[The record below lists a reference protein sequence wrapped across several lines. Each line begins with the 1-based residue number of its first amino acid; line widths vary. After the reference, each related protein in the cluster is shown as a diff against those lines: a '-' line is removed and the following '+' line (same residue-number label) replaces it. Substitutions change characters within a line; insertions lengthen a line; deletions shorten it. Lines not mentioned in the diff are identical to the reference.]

1 VRPVL
6 AVALALALPL
16 HAQTYKWVDA
26 KGVTN
31 YSPTPPAGS
40 AKAELIEERVSVMP
54 ADPSLQTAIAD
65 MRAQA
70 LRRQEYV
77 EQEYL
82 QRQRLSVEKDMLAMM
97 IPECPYRA
105 ECGDSYFPY
114 VYPGY
119 AYGTY
124 PVYYGGSVMR
134 PPRGFGPAFH
144 PSLGPRS
151 RPSLGPGSRPGY
163 WSGLKPVAARGQSP
177 GPGIGRLGGGRR

>member
-1 VRPVL
+1 VRL
-6 AVALALALPL
+6 LFAAALTVALPL
-16 HAQTYKWVDA
+16 HAETYKWVDE

-31 YSPTPPAGS
+31 YSSTPPAGA
-40 AKAELIEERVSVMP
+40 AKAKVVEERVSVIP
-54 ADPSLQTAIAD
+54 ADPSLQTAIVD

-105 ECGDSYFPY
+105 ECGDGYLPY

-119 AYGTY
+119 AYAAF
-124 PVYYGGSVMR
+124 PAYYGGRVMR
-134 PPRGFGPAFH
+134 APGYGWGIQPGHGPA
-144 PSLGPRS
+144 L
-151 RPSLGPGSRPGY
+151 RPSHRP
-163 WSGLKPVAARGQSP
+163 GLKPVAARGQPS
-177 GPGIGRLGGGRR
+177 GLHMGRAGGGRR

>member
-1 VRPVL
+1 MRLLL
-6 AVALALALPL
+6 AAALSIALPL
-16 HAQTYKWVDA
+16 HAETYKWVDE

-31 YSPTPPAGS
+31 YSTTPPAGA
-40 AKAELIEERVSVMP
+40 AKTQTVAERVSVMP

-105 ECGDSYFPY
+105 ECGDGWVPY
-114 VYPGY
+114 AYPGY
-119 AYGTY
+119 GYAVY
-124 PVYYGGSVMR
+124 PAYYGGPVMR
-134 PPRGFGPAFH
+134 APGYGWGFQPGRGPAF
-144 PSLGPRS
+144 RS
-151 RPSLGPGSRPGY
+151 GHRP
-163 WSGLKPVAARGQSP
+163 GLKPVGARSQPP
-177 GPGIGRLGGGRR
+177 GPQMGRAGGGRR